1 MLLNALLIIFTVV
14 LIVIAVGMVIWWK
27 KFGKS
32 FFEMSKNLSK
42 MNQNMLKN
50 PKIGNLGDF
59 TKDFDEQ
66 MKIIQQFMKKK

>member
-1 MLLNALLIIFTVV
+1 MLLTVVLIIFTVV
-14 LIVIAVGMVIWWK
+14 LITIAVGMVFWWR

>member
-1 MLLNALLIIFTVV
+1 MLLNALLIIFTLV
-14 LIVIAVGMVIWWK
+14 LILFGVGLYIWWK

-50 PKIGNLGDF
+50 QKIGNLGDF

>member
-1 MLLNALLIIFTVV
+1 MLLNALLIIFTLV

-50 PKIGNLGDF
+50 QKIGNLGDF